1 MNPQKN
7 QGAPESPLL
16 RDLQSEVSAE
26 SAPLLQF
33 MLRHAGVIAGVVVLL
48 LLVLGGT
55 GVWRWY
61 HSSRGEASRDDLARV
76 ALLESGAQQVA
87 SLQSL
92 AEKAHGSVRFAVRM
106 TLGQSALAQNQPDV
120 AAQAYAAAAAEDP
133 KGALGLAAGF
143 NEAGALLKAGKAAEA
158 LALLQR
164 LQSSLPGE
172 VRAPQLRQMLAEA
185 AAVAGQPQEAAKIYL
200 ALARETQGAG
210 GDYFHACAERLAPQV
225 VKEEAARA
233 ASAVTDAP
241 AGEQKQE
248 QFFRGA
254 PVLPF
259 ASGTSRAVPC
269 GSNAPGAGVLSPPEA
284 P

>member
-185 AAVAGQPQEAAKIYL
+185 AAVAGQPQEAAKVYL

-210 GDYFHACAERLAPQV
+210 ATISTP
-225 VKEEAARA
+225 AR
-233 ASAVTDAP
+233 
-241 AGEQKQE
+241 
-248 QFFRGA
+248 
-254 PVLPF
+254 
-259 ASGTSRAVPC
+259 
-269 GSNAPGAGVLSPPEA
+269 NAWPPRW
-284 P
+284 

>member
-164 LQSSLPGE
+164 LQSRRPPRSIWPW
-172 VRAPQLRQMLAEA
+172 R
-185 AAVAGQPQEAAKIYL
+185 
-200 ALARETQGAG
+200 
-210 GDYFHACAERLAPQV
+210 
-225 VKEEAARA
+225 VKRRARA
-233 ASAVTDAP
+233 ATISTP
-241 AGEQKQE
+241 A
-248 QFFRGA
+248 R
-254 PVLPF
+254 
-259 ASGTSRAVPC
+259 
-269 GSNAPGAGVLSPPEA
+269 NAWPPRW
-284 P
+284 

>member
-61 HSSRGEASRDDLARV
+61 HSSRGEASRDALARV
-76 ALLESGAQQVA
+76 ALIESGAQQVA

-172 VRAPQLRQMLAEA
+172 VRAPPLRQMLAEA
-185 AAVAGQPQEAAKIYL
+185 AAVAGQPQEAAKVYL

-210 GDYFHACAERLAPQV
+210 GDYFRACAERLAPQV

-233 ASAVTDAP
+233 ASAATDAP
-241 AGEQKQE
+241 AGEQKQ
-248 QFFRGA
+248 
-254 PVLPF
+254 
-259 ASGTSRAVPC
+259 
-269 GSNAPGAGVLSPPEA
+269 
-284 P
+284 

>member
-92 AEKAHGSVRFAVRM
+92 AEKAH
-106 TLGQSALAQNQPDV
+106 ALP
-120 AAQAYAAAAAEDP
+120 
-133 KGALGLAAGF
+133 
-143 NEAGALLKAGKAAEA
+143 
-158 LALLQR
+158 
-164 LQSSLPGE
+164 
-172 VRAPQLRQMLAEA
+172 
-185 AAVAGQPQEAAKIYL
+185 
-200 ALARETQGAG
+200 
-210 GDYFHACAERLAPQV
+210 CA
-225 VKEEAARA
+225 
-233 ASAVTDAP
+233 
-241 AGEQKQE
+241 
-248 QFFRGA
+248 
-254 PVLPF
+254 
-259 ASGTSRAVPC
+259 
-269 GSNAPGAGVLSPPEA
+269 
-284 P
+284 